1 MRPRC
6 THLQPFAP
14 DVRIL
19 HFSVQM
25 YAIFN
30 FCGAYIWT
38 ANFAARMRTSGT
50 QGSSLRSRCTHL
62 SLVQLRTSGPQ
73 TSPRGCVYLERK
85 VEVCG
90 PDARNFHLAYQMYV
104 SSTFSFHMYAYN
116 SFVSPRPHT
125 HNRPPSL
132 VHGAGAPASP
142 RADPLPGVLR
152 GCRGQ
157 VLHVAP
163 PPLGPP
169 QPFSELST
177 ETLSTTSRFEH
188 HTPTPLLRQPAPLPP
203 PVVSSLG
210 SFGGAEG

>member
-1 MRPRC
+1 MLLNGTTAWVFFELRFRCTQPQTSRSRCTHLKPMRPRC

-62 SLVQLRTSGPQ
+62 SLVQLRTSRTQ

-125 HNRPPSL
+125 HNRPHSA
-132 VHGAGAPASP
+132 VN
-142 RADPLPGVLR
+142 R
-152 GCRGQ
+152 
-157 VLHVAP
+157 
-163 PPLGPP
+163 
-169 QPFSELST
+169 
-177 ETLSTTSRFEH
+177 
-188 HTPTPLLRQPAPLPP
+188 
-203 PVVSSLG
+203 
-210 SFGGAEG
+210 